1 MRSYN
6 GAMKDAY
13 KPLVG
18 IGAVLV
24 GVVALVA
31 ASTLFRPKEVI
42 PWRTDFAAA
51 KNEAAQGGKP
61 VFAYFT
67 AEWCGPCQSLKSS
80 TWASARVETA
90 LRSYVPVRID
100 IDQHPD
106 LFKRYGLTP
115 SNLDGGIPAFRVIDS
130 KGELRKEATGYMGPD
145 DFLKWLN
152 R

>member
-1 MRSYN
+1 
-6 GAMKDAY
+6 MKDAY

-18 IGAVLV
+18 IGAVVV

-31 ASTLFRPKEVI
+31 ASTIFKAKEVI

-51 KNEAAQGGKP
+51 KAEAAQSGKP

-80 TWASARVETA
+80 TWASPRVEEG
-90 LRSYVPVRID
+90 LRRYVPVRID

-115 SNLDGGIPAFRVIDS
+115 SNLDGGIPAFRVIDQQ
-130 KGELRKEATGYMGPD
+130 GELRKEATGYMGAD

-152 R
+152 G

>member
-1 MRSYN
+1 
-6 GAMKDAY
+6 MKDAY

-31 ASTLFRPKEVI
+31 ASTIFRPKEVI

-51 KNEAAQGGKP
+51 RTEAAQSGKP

-67 AEWCGPCQSLKSS
+67 AEWCGPCQNLKTT
-80 TWASARVETA
+80 TWASDRVETA
-90 LRSYVPVRID
+90 LRNYVPVRID
-100 IDQHPD
+100 IDRHPD

-115 SNLDGGIPAFRVIDS
+115 SNLDGGIPAFRVIDP
-130 KGELRKEATGYMGPD
+130 KGGELRKEVTGYMGPD

-152 R
+152 SQ